1 MVFMDVPSPPARA
14 LLVSNLRYAVFLL
27 VTSHFVR
34 DKPWCG
40 RLKDAFLHAISAV
53 KRWTPRATSRPFLVN
68 VYPSGNSENLRSNS
82 RVWTSLEALQIG
94 GLCLS
99 VIYIYIYKY
108 PIGFP
113 NYIPIHI
120 SISQCF
126 FFAVCIH
133 MYFWQWQKERNLR
146 PYTYANIYNII

>member
-99 VIYIYIYKY
+99 VIYIYINI
-108 PIGFP
+108 PLGFQ
-113 NYIPIHI
+113 I
-120 SISQCF
+120 ISQFISPYPHVF

-146 PYTYANIYNII
+146 PYTYAYI